1 MLSRRSFAQLCGVS
15 ALSLWSGLEAS
26 DSTGVHKSRTIA
38 LDNDLFSTDFDK
50 HFSYS
55 SEQEFPL
62 DFFAESKSE
71 SSVWVPVSM
80 YHQTVSYK
88 KEYADR
94 LSFVNRM
101 KQTLIE
107 GMKKKIQVELIS
119 LLIAAGLEKGISS
132 KSKIQFGSK
141 AFEYIASPEAV
152 ESYLIGQYVDFSNIT
167 ETVYLGKIEEG
178 RQEMFERN
186 YNFKCSGDLSIR
198 VRPDRKDNRVIVN
211 LPTLPPLMGFDTQFE
226 FDTKTHKVT
235 EKPLLVDGMNSI
247 SLAYFS
253 GSAILCNRDV
263 QLMDI
268 KTDGL

>member
-15 ALSLWSGLEAS
+15 ALSLLSGLEAS
-26 DSTGVHKSRTIA
+26 DSTTIPKSRTIA
-38 LDNDLFSTDFDK
+38 LDNDLFTTDLHRF
-50 HFSYS
+50 FSSS

-62 DFFAESKSE
+62 DFLGGSKSK
-71 SSVWVPVSM
+71 SSLWVPMVM

-88 KEYADR
+88 KKYEGRAD
-94 LSFVNRM
+94 VINRM
-101 KQTLIE
+101 TQTLIE
-107 GMKKKIQVELIS
+107 GMKKKIQVELIG

-167 ETVYLGKIEEG
+167 ETVYLGKVEEG

-268 KTDGL
+268 NTNG